1 MPVLIVLVAFG
12 ILMWS
17 QWSNRRDR
25 ADAAGRL
32 ETMIEHICDGEMISG
47 IRWADS
53 VIRDSVVDSV
63 GKVCSSPVDVWS
75 AAVIDATSED
85 GLMEVR
91 INADSTTVMTLEI
104 ERLQSGE
111 LLVRGWSSE

>member
-1 MPVLIVLVAFG
+1 MPLVIVLVAFG

-17 QWSNRRDR
+17 QWSTRRDR
-25 ADAAGRL
+25 AEAARQL
-32 ETMIEHICDGEMISG
+32 ETMVGHICSGETIEG

-53 VIRDSVVDSV
+53 IIRDSVVDSV
-63 GKVCSSPVDVWS
+63 EKVCSSPVDVWS
-75 AAVIDATSED
+75 AAVMDAASED
-85 GLMEVR
+85 GLIEVR

-104 ERLQSGE
+104 ERLESGE